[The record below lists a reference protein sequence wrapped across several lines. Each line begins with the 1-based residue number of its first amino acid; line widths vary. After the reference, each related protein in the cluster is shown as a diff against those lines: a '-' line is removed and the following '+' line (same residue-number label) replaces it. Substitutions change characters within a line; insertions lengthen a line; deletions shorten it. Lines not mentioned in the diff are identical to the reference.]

1 MIFAGAA
8 FALCSGGLLAGFGVD
23 MIMNGIPM
31 IEMNIQMNRDGTY
44 DAEAIIGRAV
54 ELTAQSV
61 LQEGL
66 PLQLQA
72 FGQVLQRAG
81 SLFGMLGS
89 LNESVRATDESGDS
103 ASAVG
108 QAVDEETVAIRD
120 MSQSGMQEQ
129 KTIL

>member
-61 LQEGL
+61 LQVGL

-81 SLFGMLGS
+81 NLFGMLGS
-89 LNESVRATDESGDS
+89 LNESVRATDESDDS
-103 ASAVG
+103 AFAVG

-129 KTIL
+129 KPIL

>member
-1 MIFAGAA
+1 
-8 FALCSGGLLAGFGVD
+8 
-23 MIMNGIPM
+23 M

-61 LQEGL
+61 LQIEL

-81 SLFGMLGS
+81 NLFGMLGS

-103 ASAVG
+103 ASKSKK
-108 QAVDEETVAIRD
+108 QFCE
-120 MSQSGMQEQ
+120 
-129 KTIL
+129 